1 MKIAVASNNQ
11 IKVSGHLGRAKSFL
25 IYEVE
30 NSQVINKET
39 RINTFTHHIQHNH
52 HHEEANHGHIHG
64 EGIHSHAELIEG
76 LKDCSHIIFQSG
88 GWRIIEDLKINNI
101 IPILTDEEF
110 ADTAVEKF
118 LKGTLLQKE
127 ETDCA
132 H

>member
-30 NSQVINKET
+30 NSQIINKET
-39 RINTFTHHIQHNH
+39 RINTFTHHVQHDH
-52 HHEEANHGHIHG
+52 HHEESHHGHIHG

-88 GWRIIEDLKINNI
+88 GWRVIEDLKLNNI

-127 ETDCA
+127 ETGCS